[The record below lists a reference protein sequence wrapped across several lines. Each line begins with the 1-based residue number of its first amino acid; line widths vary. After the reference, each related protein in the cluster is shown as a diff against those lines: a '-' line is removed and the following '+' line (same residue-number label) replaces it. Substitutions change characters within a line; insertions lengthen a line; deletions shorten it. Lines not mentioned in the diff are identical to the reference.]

1 MDEDRP
7 APHAGDFQIDNRH
20 NAHSGFV
27 SLDALTVTYRSLS
40 GEMATITREVHDHG
54 NGVAVLPVDA
64 ARRMVLL
71 ARQLR
76 VPVALQE
83 PSGWIVEAC
92 AGLIDADDDDPVET
106 AKREAIEELGYRIHD
121 LKEVAAAYSSPG
133 TLTEKMH
140 LYLASYGPDDRIGD
154 GGGLIHE
161 SEDIEVLE
169 WSIPDAWHHVATEGL
184 SDAKTLILLQA
195 LRIAQPELFEDTD
208 R

>member
-7 APHAGDFQIDNRH
+7 APHAGDFQIDRRRK
-20 NAHSGFV
+20 AHSGFV
-27 SLDALTVTYRSLS
+27 SLDVLTVSYRSLS
-40 GEMATITREVHDHG
+40 GEMATITREIHDHG

-92 AGLIDADDDDPVET
+92 AGLIDANDDDPVET
-106 AKREAIEELGYRIHD
+106 AKREAIEELGYRIHG

-133 TLTEKMH
+133 TLTEKMY
-140 LYLASYGPDDRIGD
+140 LYLASYTPADRIGD
-154 GGGLIHE
+154 GGGLTHE

-169 WSIPDAWHHVATEGL
+169 WPIADAWRHVAGAGL

-195 LRIAQPELFEDTD
+195 LRLERPELFDD
-208 R
+208 AVR